1 MNDNGKFLLG
11 LAAGIGVGTI
21 LGLLIAPDKG
31 TETYK
36 KIEGAIKN
44 AANDLMEYSTE
55 AMKSI
60 KSQAD
65 MVSSNS
71 NNNK

>member
-11 LAAGIGVGTI
+11 LAAGIGVGTV

-36 KIEGAIKN
+36 KVEGAIRN
-44 AANDLMEYSTE
+44 AANDLLEYGNETV
-55 AMKSI
+55 KSA
-60 KSQAD
+60 KNEVHAAKNQ
-65 MVSSNS
+65 N
-71 NNNK
+71 